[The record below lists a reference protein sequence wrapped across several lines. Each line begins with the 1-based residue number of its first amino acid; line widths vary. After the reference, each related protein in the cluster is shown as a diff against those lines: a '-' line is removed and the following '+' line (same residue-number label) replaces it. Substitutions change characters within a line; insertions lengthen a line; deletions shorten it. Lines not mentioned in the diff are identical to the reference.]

1 MTPRDQRTIGL
12 DRLVRLEWLD
22 AVAGRLAAGDSSKT
36 VREYAWNLLEGV
48 VAGTRSRSARD
59 KTLTVLTRVWL
70 TPHVAAAALRDS
82 AFKHIAHASADER
95 LAIHWAMLSAA
106 YPFFVDVAGLIGKSL
121 SLNGEVV
128 LSQLT
133 RRLIDTWGD
142 RSTLRLATQRLV
154 RSMVQWGALRK
165 GGKVGL
171 YLGPPKR
178 ISVPSS
184 IGELL
189 LEGLLIATQRGMPLS
204 QLVSH
209 PALFLFDFRTDLAA
223 LRRSERLRIHR
234 QGDQTDFV
242 ERGAPLA
249 ATPTLTTERPKGS
262 K

>member
-1 MTPRDQRTIGL
+1 VTPRDQRTIGL

-22 AVAGRLAAGDSSKT
+22 AVAGRLAAGDSTKIA
-36 VREYAWNLLEGV
+36 REFIWDLLEGV
-48 VAGTRSRSARD
+48 VAGTKPRAARG

-70 TPHVAAAALRDS
+70 TPPPAAVALRDS
-82 AFKHIAHASADER
+82 AVKLVTQASAGQR
-95 LAIHWAMLSAA
+95 LAIHWAMLSAV

-133 RRLIDTWGD
+133 RRLVDTWGD

-165 GGKVGL
+165 SGKVGL
-171 YLGPPKR
+171 YLGPSKR
-178 ISVPSS
+178 VAVPFS
-184 IGELL
+184 IGEMLV
-189 LEGLLIATQRGMPLS
+189 EGLLIAAQRGIPLN

-209 PALFLFDFRTDLAA
+209 PALFLFDVRTDLAA
-223 LRRSERLRIHR
+223 LRRSERLRVHR

-242 ERGAPLA
+242 ERGAPRP
-249 ATPTLTTERPKGS
+249 ATPTLTTD
-262 K
+262 